1 MMHKMLLDLANEFE
15 TNRLIL
21 RPYKDGDEAAFLKML
36 ENGNREYLDELLG
49 SVSQT
54 TDLTEIKIYIRQLTA
69 DWASRTR
76 FVLSYWEKQ
85 SSVYLGHIWIEPK
98 DWDLSIFEIGWF
110 IVKDRQ
116 GEGLATEATKGGLK
130 FLFGNLKAHK
140 VMVTVR
146 NHGKYK
152 EKSFSLAK
160 RCGFKEEGYI
170 RDSVQIFSSKGPGP
184 IVGVYHFGLL
194 RTEAKEA
201 GYLEQ

>member
-1 MMHKMLLDLANEFE
+1 MHKMLLDLPNEFE
-15 TNRLIL
+15 TDRLIL
-21 RPYKDGDEAAFLKML
+21 RPYKDGDEVDFLKML

-49 SVSQT
+49 PVSQT
-54 TDLTEIKIYIRQLTA
+54 TDLTEIKIYIRQLSA
-69 DWASRTR
+69 DWVSRTR

-98 DWDLSIFEIGWF
+98 DWDLPIFEIGWF
-110 IVKDRQ
+110 IVKNRQ
-116 GEGLATEATKGGLK
+116 GEGLATEATKKGLK
-130 FLFGNLKAHK
+130 ILFGNLKAHK
-140 VMVTVR
+140 VIVTVR
-146 NHGKYK
+146 NHGSYK
-152 EKSFSLAK
+152 EKSFSLSK

-201 GYLEQ
+201 GYLE